1 MNKKSK
7 FLAVL
12 LLVVFALSMV
22 VFGVACKKDKG
33 DTGSTGTQSESK
45 TATYYTDTVDGEYV
59 VELFG
64 NDCLLKIGSE
74 TLLGKFT
81 LNSGA
86 ITFTTDK
93 GTFEGTI
100 TGDEIDFTYDGRQYR
115 MLEKVE
121 RTVRFSDGT
130 EQKVLNGKTAVKP
143 AADPAAPDNKA
154 FVGWY
159 ADESYSNLYNFGAP
173 VRGDISVYA

>member
-74 TLLGKFT
+74 TMLGKFT
-81 LNSGA
+81 LNSFRRHDNGRRNRLYLRRQ
-86 ITFTTDK
+86 
-93 GTFEGTI
+93 TI
-100 TGDEIDFTYDGRQYR
+100 
-115 MLEKVE
+115 
-121 RTVRFSDGT
+121 
-130 EQKVLNGKTAVKP
+130 P
-143 AADPAAPDNKA
+143 
-154 FVGWY
+154 Y
-159 ADESYSNLYNFGAP
+159 A
-173 VRGDISVYA
+173 